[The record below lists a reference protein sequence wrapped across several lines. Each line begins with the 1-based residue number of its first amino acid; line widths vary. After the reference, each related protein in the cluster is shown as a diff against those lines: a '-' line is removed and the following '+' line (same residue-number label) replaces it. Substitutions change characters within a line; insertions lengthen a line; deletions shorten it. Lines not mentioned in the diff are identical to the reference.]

1 MLQKLEC
8 HMLNKLAAS
17 PSDAQR
23 VPSGPGRVD
32 PARCLALAARTFDI
46 EAQALMGLQARQADG
61 FVQAVQAMLDC
72 RGRTVVMGM
81 GKSGH
86 VGRKIAATLASTG
99 TPAFFVHP
107 AEASHGD
114 LGMVAP
120 GDVVLAISNS
130 GESEELAAI
139 LPAVRRLGVTLVAMT
154 ARRDSTLAQ
163 HADLCLD
170 SGVDQEACP
179 LNLAPTA
186 STTAQMALGDALAV
200 ALLDARGFQEA
211 DFARSHPGGS
221 LGRKLLIH
229 VHDLM
234 RQGDAVPRVQAGTSF
249 TDMLR
254 EMSRAGLGFTAVLN
268 AEGRVQGIFTDG
280 DLRRLI
286 EGGQPLLSLKAGEVM
301 HPWPKLVRADAL
313 AVEAATLME
322 QHRITS
328 VLVVDGAD
336 QLVGA
341 LNSNDL
347 MRAKVI

>member
-1 MLQKLEC
+1 MSAPTAFPPPAAPTDRTAEVHAQQVLQW
-8 HMLNKLAAS
+8 
-17 PSDAQR
+17 
-23 VPSGPGRVD
+23 
-32 PARCLALAARTFDI
+32 ARRTFEI
-46 EAQALMGLQARQADG
+46 EVQALQGVAHRLDHA
-61 FVQAVQAMLDC
+61 FVQAVAAMLAC
-72 RGRTVVMGM
+72 TGRVIVMGM

-86 VGRKIAATLASTG
+86 VGRKLAATLASTG

-114 LGMVAP
+114 LGMVTP

-139 LPAVRRLGVTLVAMT
+139 LPAVRRLGVQLVAMT
-154 ARRDSTLAQ
+154 GRTDSTLAA
-163 HADLCLD
+163 HADIVLSCA
-170 SGVDQEACP
+170 VEQEACP

-200 ALLDARGFQEA
+200 ALLDARGFAEA

-221 LGRKLLIH
+221 LGRKLLMH
-229 VHDLM
+229 VSDLM
-234 RQGDAVPRVQAGTSF
+234 RTGDQLPRVPPEAGLSQL
-249 TDMLR
+249 LR
-254 EMSRAGLGFTAVLN
+254 QMSDKGLGFAAVVDSQQQVL
-268 AEGRVQGIFTDG
+268 GIFTDG

-286 EGGQPLLSLKAGEVM
+286 EQGASGEQLMRLTAREVM
-301 HPWPKLVRADAL
+301 KPQPHVIQEQAL
-313 AVEAATLME
+313 AVSAAALME

-328 VLVVDGAD
+328 LIAVDASGRM
-336 QLVGA
+336 VGA